1 MPFVEVEPGV
11 QMYAQ
16 VVGQGPPVVLVHG
29 WAFDHRIWDRQIR
42 VLAELGHTAIAVD
55 LRGHG
60 RSDAPYGDY
69 SLGRLARDVSTLIV
83 SLGLH
88 RPAVVGWSLGGVT
101 ALRLAIDSPDLVGRL
116 VLVGSNGVAA
126 SRQEGYPFGHPSS
139 SHLPGLVAAELAD
152 RRKAR
157 RQLIRTAFARPPEE
171 ALVEHLVT
179 QTLETPSWAG
189 AATLR
194 TLLECDQVSLLG
206 RLRAPMSQ
214 IIGADDPV
222 FSRRGSRWLA
232 QQVPGLSQTVLD
244 GCGHYP
250 MIESPDAFDE
260 ALIASLG
267 AYSAPGRE
275 SRAAHNPPAYL
286 DRRHA

>member
-11 QMYAQ
+11 QIYAQ
-16 VVGQGPPVVLVHG
+16 VVGQGPPVVLLHG

-69 SLGRLARDVSTLIV
+69 SLGRLAQDVSTLIL
-83 SLGLH
+83 SLGLP
-88 RPAVVGWSLGGVT
+88 RPAVVGWSLGGMV
-101 ALRLAIDSPDLVGRL
+101 ALRLATDSPDVVGRL

-126 SRQEGYPFGHPSS
+126 SRQPGYPFGHPSS
-139 SHLPGLVAAELAD
+139 SHLPRLVAAELAD
-152 RRKAR
+152 RREAR

-171 ALVEHLVT
+171 ALVEYLLT
-179 QTLETPSWAG
+179 QTLDTPSWAG
-189 AATLR
+189 AATLA
-194 TLLECDQVSLLG
+194 TLLESDQVSLIG
-206 RLRAPMSQ
+206 RLRAPTSQ

-222 FSRRGSRWLA
+222 FSRRGSQWLA
-232 QQVPGLSQTVLD
+232 QQVPGLRQMVLD

-250 MIESPDAFDE
+250 MFESPDAFDE
-260 ALIASLG
+260 ALIATV
-267 AYSAPGRE
+267 
-275 SRAAHNPPAYL
+275 AASSPHVSETVPSTTAADL
-286 DRRHA
+286 DRKPA